1 MKGDRFSV
9 SLHCKYAK
17 MSRQNFYKDRT
28 HSVKKSTDK
37 ALVVELIKQ
46 ERCIQS
52 ELGVRKLQKLLK
64 SSFEVN
70 DIKIGRDALFDL
82 ARDEKLLIKKKKKY
96 CRTTDSRHRFQVYKN
111 LLKDKVLTGSNQAW
125 VCDITYVRVAKS
137 FVYLSLITDA
147 YSRKIIAY
155 NVGENLE
162 AIGCMKALRM
172 ALKDLPEGKNPIHH
186 SDRGSQYCCHDY
198 TDILKQRRIPISMT
212 EENHCYENSKAERIN
227 GILKYEYHLRN
238 TFKSLK
244 DAKKAIKQAVYLY
257 NNCRPHMSLDY
268 SFPSDVHEQQCA

>member
-1 MKGDRFSV
+1 MNGVQFSI
-9 SLHCKYAK
+9 SLLCSHVK

-46 ERCIQS
+46 ERCVQTEI
-52 ELGVRKLQKLLK
+52 GIRKLQKLLK
-64 SSFEVN
+64 SNFESN
-70 DIKIGRDALFDL
+70 DIKIGRDALFEL
-82 ARDEKLLIKKKKKY
+82 AREEKLLIKKKKKY
-96 CRTTDSRHRFQVYKN
+96 CRTTDSRHGFKVYKN
-111 LLKDKVLTGSNQAW
+111 LIKDKVLTEPNQVW

-137 FVYLSLITDA
+137 FVYLALITDA
-147 YSRKIIAY
+147 FSRKIIAY

-162 AIGCMKALRM
+162 AVGCMKALRS
-172 ALKDLPEGKNPIHH
+172 AIKNLPKGKYPIHH

-198 TDILKQRRIPISMT
+198 IEILKSRNLAVSMT

-238 TFKSLK
+238 TFNDLK
-244 DAKKAIKQAVYLY
+244 DAKKAIKQAIYLY
-257 NNCRPHMSLDY
+257 NNCRPHTALAYD
-268 SFPSDVHEQQCA
+268 FPSKVHDEQCA

>member
-9 SLHCKYAK
+9 SLLCKYAK

-137 FVYLSLITDA
+137 DAFVFT
-147 YSRKIIAY
+147 K
-155 NVGENLE
+155 G
-162 AIGCMKALRM
+162 
-172 ALKDLPEGKNPIHH
+172 
-186 SDRGSQYCCHDY
+186 
-198 TDILKQRRIPISMT
+198 
-212 EENHCYENSKAERIN
+212 NS
-227 GILKYEYHLRN
+227 
-238 TFKSLK
+238 F
-244 DAKKAIKQAVYLY
+244 
-257 NNCRPHMSLDY
+257 
-268 SFPSDVHEQQCA
+268 